1 MNICR
6 ERHVTS
12 VNVERSV
19 CEAAALV
26 CRLKR
31 LTVMSAAHYLVTCNL
46 YNVHHAIACDICS
59 DGQLFFG

>member
-12 VNVERSV
+12 VNVERSA

-31 LTVMSAAHYLVTCNL
+31 LTVMSAAHYLVSRVTCTM
-46 YNVHHAIACDICS
+46 YVM
-59 DGQLFFG
+59 QLLATYAVMGNYF